1 MESNNPPN
9 KETQQTYESE
19 VPRVLTKKIG
29 LGKKDT
35 SNTPQA
41 NGSHVVGAP
50 AEVASG
56 SHNGLGSSNN
66 AKTSGAPAAG
76 PKGIASIGGK
86 VVATPKAD
94 AKATIKIFDILEQ
107 AMNYK
112 QLKKG
117 VNEVMKVLNKHKAEA
132 VIMAA
137 DTNPLEM
144 LMNLPALCEEHSVP
158 YCFVDSVAALGRAC
172 GIQR

>member
-1 MESNNPPN
+1 MESSNPPK
-9 KETQQTYESE
+9 KETPNTIESE
-19 VPRVLTKKIG
+19 VPRLLSKKIG
-29 LGKKDT
+29 LAKKDNTGSGQTNGT
-35 SNTPQA
+35 SGVAHN
-41 NGSHVVGAP
+41 
-50 AEVASG
+50 AEVALGTHTGIGASNG
-56 SHNGLGSSNN
+56 SKPGPVTGTGS
-66 AKTSGAPAAG
+66 
-76 PKGIASIGGK
+76 KGIVSIGGK

-117 VNEVMKVLNKHKAEA
+117 VNEVMKVLNKHKAEV

-144 LMNLPALCEEHSVP
+144 LLNLPALCEEHSVP